1 MSNLELIGRYRNR
14 IVAAKLDSLQR
25 KTGSTC
31 VIKKSSKGKIIS
43 VQLTTEVLTRALEM
57 FELVIIESLGKTK
70 ARESIVETYRDC
82 VKKFGGLTQSGHSLV
97 DRLIDGFVTASDEP
111 ATGDIREVN

>member
-31 VIKKSSKGKIIS
+31 VIKESASGEIIS
-43 VQLTTEVLTRALEM
+43 IELTAEVLTRALEM
-57 FELVIIESLGKTK
+57 FELVIIESLGKAK
-70 ARESIVETYRDC
+70 ARESIVETYKDC
-82 VKKFGGLTQSGHSLV
+82 VKKFGGLTQSGHALV

-111 ATGDIREVN
+111 ATSDTREVK

>member
-31 VIKKSSKGKIIS
+31 VIKKSAKGKIIS
-43 VQLTTEVLTRALEM
+43 IELTAEVLAGALEM
-57 FELVIIESLGKTK
+57 FELVAVEGQGKAAAGRSVLELYQSCLKKMGSLTERGHEFIDELIEQ
-70 ARESIVETYRDC
+70 SIGTSEELTTST
-82 VKKFGGLTQSGHSLV
+82 VKS
-97 DRLIDGFVTASDEP
+97 
-111 ATGDIREVN
+111 

>member
-14 IVAAKLDSLQR
+14 LVAAKLDSLQR
-25 KTGSTC
+25 NTGSTC
-31 VIKKSSKGKIIS
+31 VIKRSPKGM
-43 VQLTTEVLTRALEM
+43 VQTIELTTEVLTRALEM

-70 ARESIVETYRDC
+70 ARESIVETYKDC
-82 VKKFGGLTQSGHSLV
+82 VKKFGGLTQSGHALV

-111 ATGDIREVN
+111 ATGDIREVK